1 MVQAV
6 TASKDAEKAVEEA
19 RQAAAMAEV
28 HSMDAKRH
36 LWHASEMVEMM
47 LES

>member
-28 HSMDAKRH
+28 HSMDAKRY

>member
-1 MVQAV
+1 MVKAV

-28 HSMDAKRH
+28 YSMDSKRC
-36 LWHASEMVEMM
+36 LWHISEIIEAM
-47 LES
+47 LKE